1 MIKRKA
7 VNSKIFFRI
16 IPSNMK
22 KLSVCDYTNFFGLI
36 IYLNF
41 QDDDD
46 DDDDDDEEDD
56 EDDDDDEEESSKITE
71 TEAATPS
78 KKAKEPELKEA
89 SGKRTKGLPVKGN
102 VGENIL
108 FASMYIR

>member
-102 VGENIL
+102 VGGNIL
-108 FASMYIR
+108 FASRYTL

>member
-1 MIKRKA
+1 MA
-7 VNSKIFFRI
+7 
-16 IPSNMK
+16 PNMK
-22 KLSVCDYTNFFGLI
+22 KLSDCDYTNFFGLI

-102 VGENIL
+102 VGGNIL
-108 FASMYIR
+108 FASRYIL